1 MRFRIAVTAAAVAV
15 GAALVPTGAMAAVTT
30 DPVDLAGAYVLDT
43 VGVLDGREAEIETAL
58 DELYDRTQTGM
69 FVVVVDEFTGAIDG
83 ADWADETAIRSGLGD
98 QDLLLAIATDT
109 REVRWSVAEDYRLAD
124 DEILAAER
132 DGLIPALRQDRY
144 ADGVIAFAD
153 ALGAPAG
160 DTAPD
165 LPTDT
170 DGGSPGAII
179 GIVIVAGGIGI
190 LVLVAVIVIAIVVS
204 RRGKKSV
211 AAVETGPSQE
221 ELDRRAGSLLIAL
234 DDAVRESTQELGFAE
249 AQFGSAAV
257 AEFAAVLDDARGKLN
272 RAFGIRQQLDD
283 ATPETPE
290 EKRALTVELIGLC
303 EEADAALDAQTDAF
317 DRLRDLEQQ
326 APQLV
331 TRLRSTLADFDTR
344 VAVARS
350 TVQRLLAGYGLP
362 AVDSV
367 DDAPEQAENLAAF
380 AAEQLARA
388 ETALAGER
396 PGEAA
401 LAVRDAQRALG
412 QAEELVAAVEKIDA
426 ELPQLISR
434 LSTARGGLERS
445 LSEARALAPASGAA
459 SATLVSAI
467 AEAESTLATG
477 AASDPVTALAATEAS
492 TTALD
497 AALSSARDE
506 QARAHAAAQ
515 QLGRLQATTRDRIA
529 QAQSYIASHRGGVG
543 AAARTRVAEAE
554 RLLAQASGS
563 ALVDPASALA
573 AAQQAAAHADSA
585 LQLARND
592 VTRFQSEGYGG
603 YGGYGGPSDPGGSSG
618 GGSLG
623 SAILGG
629 IIGSLLSGG
638 GSTGGFGGSSRSRS
652 GGFGGFGSDSGR
664 SSSRRS
670 SSRSGSSRSSRS
682 SSRSSSS
689 RGGRRGGGG
698 RF

>member
-58 DELYDRTQTGM
+58 DELYDRTQTGL

-83 ADWADETAIRSGLGD
+83 TDWADETAIRSGLGD

-109 REVRWSVAEDYRLAD
+109 REVRWSVAEDYRLTD

-144 ADGVIAFAD
+144 ADGVIAFAG

-160 DTAPD
+160 GTAPD
-165 LPTDT
+165 LPSDT
-170 DGGSPGAII
+170 DGGSSGAII
-179 GIVIVAGGIGI
+179 GIVIVAGGIGL

-303 EEADAALDAQTDAF
+303 EEADAALDAQTEAF

-344 VAVARS
+344 VAAARS

-396 PGEAA
+396 RGEAA

-412 QAEELVAAVEKIDA
+412 QADELVAAVEKVDA
-426 ELPQLISR
+426 ELPQLIAR

-445 LSEARALAPASGAA
+445 LSEARALPPASGSA
-459 SATLVSAI
+459 SAALVSAI
-467 AEAESTLATG
+467 AEAESTLTTG
-477 AASDPVTALAATEAS
+477 TASDPVTALAATEAS

-497 AALSSARDE
+497 AALSGARDE

-563 ALVDPASALA
+563 ALADPASALA

-592 VTRFQSEGYGG
+592 VTRFQSGG
-603 YGGYGGPSDPGGSSG
+603 YGGYGGPLDPGGSSG

-652 GGFGGFGSDSGR
+652 GGFGSGSGR

-670 SSRSGSSRSSRS
+670 SFRSGSSRSSRS